1 MSASAP
7 QDFSA
12 IYTNAN
18 LAADATPYDSELLTS
33 LVRRLEEVDGGS
45 IREAAPAILVT
56 RRLFVAFT
64 RQSLKLTV
72 NLGSNTV
79 RTAPWRCCI

>member
-12 IYTNAN
+12 IYTNVN
-18 LAADATPYDSELLTS
+18 LAADATPYDSEFLTS

-56 RRLFVAFT
+56 PPILVPFT
-64 RQSLKLTV
+64 R
-72 NLGSNTV
+72 
-79 RTAPWRCCI
+79 